1 MKRNIAL
8 LLTIAVVA
16 LSGCQNKAKSEGSQT
31 PVAGPDSDPYGVIK
45 AQKNPE
51 SLDKKGTVT
60 QTMNAGGYTYV
71 ETADDKGQKKWLALP
86 GTKVAV
92 GDKIEY
98 SETPPMPNFKSKIL
112 NKSFDKIYFVPG
124 IKVEK

>member
-1 MKRNIAL
+1 MKRKIVL

-16 LSGCQNKAKSEGSQT
+16 LSGCQNKTKPEGSQT
-31 PVAGPDSDPYGVIK
+31 PVATPNSDPYGVIK

-51 SLDKKGTVT
+51 GLDKKGTVT

-71 ETADDKGQKKWLALP
+71 ETADDKGQKEWLALP
-86 GTKVAV
+86 ATKVAV

-112 NKSFDKIYFVPG
+112 KKSFDKIYFVPG